1 MKRVIYTSVYANST
15 LTTGLA
21 ETLVMLYSKLNTLI
35 TTFRYSQ
42 ATEEPSLTTSIS
54 DPTELRLPE
63 SLFNATKTRAIISAI
78 SLERIQF
85 EEDYR
90 FQGNGPGLGSGYMN
104 NDVRFYGL
112 TIALGNLSTHEA
124 LVYSLNPELEAQ
136 RDSSNNQVT
145 IEIPSWH
152 KKSSS
157 AQHTYR
163 STAKVADVG
172 FIVPDGAADEPGND
186 SLRARL
192 LLRPSQY
199 FKALSSISKM
209 RGNRDNDPWTVDNEF
224 SYQEITEPGA
234 DEDADQE
241 QSEEVVSI
249 CERINTKLNEIGRAH
264 V

>member
-1 MKRVIYTSVYANST
+1 
-15 LTTGLA
+15 
-21 ETLVMLYSKLNTLI
+21 MLYSKLNILI

-42 ATEEPSLTTSIS
+42 STEEPSLPTSIS

-90 FQGNGPGLGSGYMN
+90 FQGNGPGPGSGYMN

-112 TIALGNLSTHEA
+112 TIALGNHSTHEA
-124 LVYSLNPELEAQ
+124 LIYSLNSELEAQ

-209 RGNRDNDPWTVDNEF
+209 RGNGDNDPWTVDNEF

-241 QSEEVVSI
+241 KSEEVISVY
-249 CERINTKLNEIGRAH
+249 ERINTKLNEAAIQEEPLSTL
-264 V
+264 